1 MDLFADIVMELIP
14 DVITEFFSEGCFL
27 FIRERVENPVLQ
39 KLLCGL
45 AVLVLVVLGVLT
57 GLGILLLVG
66 VKFG

>member
-1 MDLFADIVMELIP
+1 MDLLADIVMELIP
-14 DVITEFFSEGCFL
+14 DVITEFFSEVCFR

>member
-1 MDLFADIVMELIP
+1 MDLLADIVMELIP
-14 DVITEFFSEGCFL
+14 DVITEFFSEGCFR